1 MATKQITINSDLK
14 LYKHQRDFVDGVLNN
29 FKGSVHCCVSPRQCG
44 KSLCVV
50 VLLLKVALEKKKT
63 TSICVSP
70 TMNQAEK
77 LYKDLL
83 TKIQGTPLIKTTNG
97 VKLAIT
103 LINGSVILFKSA
115 ESDIASL
122 QGYTCTGCL
131 VIDEASFIRNDVFYA
146 IQPWCRVH
154 KAPIIMCSTPRFK
167 SGFFYDFYQLGLED
181 GNRVFSYNWADY
193 DLSALLT
200 EEDKEELRK
209 QLPKQTYLCQVLG
222 LFLDQEGSVF
232 GEFSHILNNSYTDGL
247 NTYIGV
253 DWGACT
259 GNDETAIAV
268 FNSAKQMIDLIHF
281 NDKDETQTI
290 EAVMSAIRKY
300 KPLKVL
306 VEKNSIGNIFLG
318 LLRKAV
324 LKERLGTRVIAFNT
338 TNESKERLV
347 NNLQVEIQ
355 NGTIQLLDDDDL
367 TSELATYEMKLSTTG
382 KKTYNAISGA
392 HDDLVIATMLGLEAT
407 LAKQP
412 TTMRFA

>member
-14 LYKHQRDFVDGVLNN
+14 LYKHQRDFIDGVLNN

-50 VLLLKVALEKKKT
+50 VLLLKVALENKKT

-83 TKIQGTPLIKTTNG
+83 TRIQGTPLIKTTNG

-200 EEDKEELRK
+200 EEDKEGLRK

-232 GEFSHILNNSYTDGL
+232 GEFSHVLGNSYTDGL